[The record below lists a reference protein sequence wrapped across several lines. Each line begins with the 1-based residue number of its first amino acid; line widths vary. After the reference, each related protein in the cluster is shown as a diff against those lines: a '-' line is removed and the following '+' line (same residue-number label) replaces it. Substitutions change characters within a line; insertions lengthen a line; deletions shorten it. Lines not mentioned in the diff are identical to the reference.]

1 MKHLTISQLKQGDR
15 PDSSRAVELFIKF
28 LITLS
33 GWTAI
38 LVLAAIAIF
47 LFLSGMRAMQEIGVI
62 NMLFGESWFPTSKN
76 QQFGFLPA
84 ITGSLWATLVALS
97 ISVPLGIMS
106 AVFISEFT
114 GKRVKEVA
122 KSIIEFMAAIPSVVL
137 GLIGLSILA
146 PWVRETFG
154 TATGLTAMTAGMMV
168 GFMCLPTIIS
178 IAEDALHA
186 VPNELRQGS
195 AALGNTRWQTTY
207 KVVIPAASSGIF
219 AAVMLGL
226 GRAIGETMVVLMLAG
241 NAGIIPT
248 DPLVSVR
255 TLPGTIANEMGETV
269 RGGLHY
275 SALFFMGFFLFAVTF
290 MINLAADVVL
300 ERQRRRWRR

>member
-1 MKHLTISQLKQGDR
+1 M
-15 PDSSRAVELFIKF
+15 IKF
-28 LITLS
+28 LITAS

-38 LVLAAIAIF
+38 IVLAAIAVF
-47 LFLSGMRAMQEIGVI
+47 LFLSGMRAMQEVGVL

-114 GKRVKEVA
+114 GKRVKEIA

-137 GLIGLSILA
+137 GLIGLAILA

-178 IAEDALHA
+178 ISEDALHA

-269 RGGLHY
+269 RGGLHF

-290 MINLAADVVL
+290 IVNLAADIVL